1 MTYPFHVTN
10 SRITA
15 RTTFKA
21 DLRPYCGCVIQ
32 PTFWLYKCINA
43 EMYYILSVT
52 KRTKFHLN
60 YMWSFLKN
68 SLSKY
73 IYILLLLS
81 LVVWQV
87 TMYTDM

>member
-10 SRITA
+10 SRVTA

-43 EMYYILSVT
+43 QMYYILS
-52 KRTKFHLN
+52 KRK
-60 YMWSFLKN
+60 
-68 SLSKY
+68 
-73 IYILLLLS
+73 
-81 LVVWQV
+81 
-87 TMYTDM
+87 